1 MSWKLYPTVLVV
13 SSRTPAKYRIF
24 VFALY
29 NNRDVYSFTF
39 WHHAILSQKHD
50 FTEVRY
56 NKCIDFQYTGGTKLT
71 LKSIYDIELNSA
83 EGESGFLEQ
92 FKGKTTLLVNTTV
105 GCGNANQMEVMQWL
119 QEKYGG
125 EHFQIVAIPTNDY
138 CGPGITKGQ
147 WSQGITCGLD
157 SASYAKDIY
166 NTTFEFSEMVAS
178 RPNETVSRDLGV
190 EPGHNGLGHPNR
202 PPHEL
207 YETIA
212 SHMDAANWRLEEV
225 GLNPRTMFKD
235 RYFSEWLNMGFYN
248 GAEQG
253 GNFEKYLIDRD
264 GFVHKHFQC
273 TILNYDTEKTLKD
286 SLLEADENWDSGAG
300 PGRTKKVF
308 EEEWGVICQ
317 EIEELIAGKRSIV
330 NPVSSVNQ
338 LALVEN

>member
-1 MSWKLYPTVLVV
+1 M
-13 SSRTPAKYRIF
+13 
-24 VFALY
+24 
-29 NNRDVYSFTF
+29 
-39 WHHAILSQKHD
+39 
-50 FTEVRY
+50 
-56 NKCIDFQYTGGTKLT
+56 T
-71 LKSIYDIELNSA
+71 LKSIYDIDLNSA

-92 FKGKTTLLVNTTV
+92 FKGKATLVVNTTV

-119 QEKYGG
+119 QDKYGG
-125 EHFQIVAIPTNDY
+125 DHFQIVAIPTNDY

-166 NTTFEFSEMVAS
+166 NTTFQFSEMVAS

-212 SHMDAANWRLEEV
+212 EHMDSANWRLEDV

-248 GAEQG
+248 GAQQG

-273 TILNYDTEKTLKD
+273 TVLNYDTEKTLKE
-286 SLLEADENWDSGAG
+286 SLLQESQNWDSGAG

-330 NPVSSVNQ
+330 NPVS
-338 LALVEN
+338 LV